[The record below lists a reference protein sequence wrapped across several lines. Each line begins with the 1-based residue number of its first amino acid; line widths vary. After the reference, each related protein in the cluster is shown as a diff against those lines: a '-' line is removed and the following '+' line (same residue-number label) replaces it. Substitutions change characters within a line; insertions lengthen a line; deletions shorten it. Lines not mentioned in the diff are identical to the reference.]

1 MNIGGDFMS
10 TIKRL
15 TLSSLFLALGFV
27 LPFFTGQIPQIGS
40 MLLPMHI
47 PVFLC
52 GLLCG
57 WQYGLGVG
65 FVLPLLRSFVFGMPP
80 MFPTAISMAF
90 ELATYG
96 LVIGYVY
103 SHAKWQC
110 LKQLYIALLTSM
122 ICGRIVWA
130 LMTCVLMG
138 LENVTW
144 MMLVEGAL
152 LSAIP
157 GIVVQLILIPMIMVS
172 LDKARVVP
180 FKKTVTK
187 KSASC

>member
-65 FVLPLLRSFVFGMPP
+65 LVLPVLRSLVFGMPP

-90 ELATYG
+90 ELGTYG

-110 LKQLYIALLTSM
+110 LKQLYIALLISM

-130 LMTCVLMG
+130 FMTCVLMG

-172 LDKARVVP
+172 LDKAKVVP